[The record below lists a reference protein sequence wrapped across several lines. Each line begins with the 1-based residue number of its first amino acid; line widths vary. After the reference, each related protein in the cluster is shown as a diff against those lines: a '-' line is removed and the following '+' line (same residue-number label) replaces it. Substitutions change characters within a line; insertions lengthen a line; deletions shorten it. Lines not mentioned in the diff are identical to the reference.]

1 MLIITFFIVIAIIAI
16 ASLISEARS
25 SVQHSANYAEIQ
37 RLQVEN
43 HLRQMRAIYF
53 SRL

>member
-1 MLIITFFIVIAIIAI
+1 
-16 ASLISEARS
+16 
-25 SVQHSANYAEIQ
+25 VQHSANYAEIQ